1 MFFCKKWPR
10 TKNVNDP
17 EWDDKNINAE
27 QDLSGFSDEEEGNDE
42 MEENVDVDYG
52 SLLAELGFIGPNQKT
67 LGPMFVSLLALGDEN
82 VWYLANGDGVISS
95 KIFADTRIIAAFS
108 GLASQNGQ
116 TIDLYLKTLCA
127 LIGTDTD
134 ACGSLI
140 RLAMGDY
147 SRLNVE
153 IDKITR
159 RIGAGVTKGK
169 WFVETSTVRWSW
181 YSPIIFVT
189 FYFSFFD
196 QGRENHRTFAC

>member
-1 MFFCKKWPR
+1 MFCGQKK
-10 TKNVNDP
+10 
-17 EWDDKNINAE
+17 
-27 QDLSGFSDEEEGNDE
+27 
-42 MEENVDVDYG
+42 
-52 SLLAELGFIGPNQKT
+52 
-67 LGPMFVSLLALGDEN
+67 
-82 VWYLANGDGVISS
+82 DGIISS

-159 RIGAGVTKGK
+159 RIGAGVTKEIALG
-169 WFVETSTVRWSW
+169 FCDSSAL
-181 YSPIIFVT
+181 S
-189 FYFSFFD
+189 
-196 QGRENHRTFAC
+196 AAA